1 MISETNNCITGY
13 RLCQNPFLCRCY
25 HSVCYLEFVKHT
37 TNEKNSRFRNHQ
49 VLNQYDTINSLE

>member
-25 HSVCYLEFVKHT
+25 HSVRYLQFVKHT

-49 VLNQYDTINSLE
+49 ALNQYDTINSLE

>member
-25 HSVCYLEFVKHT
+25 HSVRYLEFVEHKAKE
-37 TNEKNSRFRNHQ
+37 NNQCLRNHQ
-49 VLNQYDTINSLE
+49 ALIHHDTINTL

>member
-25 HSVCYLEFVKHT
+25 HNVRYLEFVKHT
-37 TNEKNSRFRNHQ
+37 TNEKNSRFRNDQ
-49 VLNQYDTINSLE
+49 SLNQYDTINSLE